1 MDEGIVDW
9 IAHWSARNAL
19 SVPLLQSL
27 ADAKGFFPVHAL
39 RTAQLNMN
47 QPRRLCQECQ
57 QDQCGKKLRTSKTLA
72 CEIWAHKVKP
82 SVLPCRRLA
91 KRSFTHERS

>member
-47 QPRRLCQECQ
+47 
-57 QDQCGKKLRTSKTLA
+57 
-72 CEIWAHKVKP
+72 
-82 SVLPCRRLA
+82 
-91 KRSFTHERS
+91 